1 MAKKGLRGRIGV
13 LSARFR
19 EEDGFFFLAEGFK
32 VMLVAVLVVFTL
44 CSLLSVGARFSRSSF
59 LEMAMDQY
67 LLHKIDPTSAQGLAL
82 ALVVSEHAKV
92 AATRELLFL
101 TISLLTS
108 WTTSM
113 AAYYFL
119 FAASLDETEPDPCRG
134 RWTGFLSTLRCA
146 ATVTVA
152 YGFLLEA
159 AALIFLEVAGN
170 SAAFLAAAVLV
181 ASVFRFLSF
190 TVGTVLGQAL
200 AMSALDDEECGG
212 GMEALRR
219 PVRLLLGGS
228 PAMDLELLLV

>member
-119 FAASLDETEPDPCRG
+119 FAASLDETEPDPCGEDGRG
-134 RWTGFLSTLRCA
+134 FSPLSA
-146 ATVTVA
+146 
-152 YGFLLEA
+152 A